1 MKHLLVFLFLA
12 ASSTLFAQF
21 SVGHRTITY
30 NDPTRTG
37 GFGSGGGAGRQIQTE
52 IYYPAASA
60 GNNVAIASGSFPVIV
75 FGHGFAMSW
84 DAYQNIWEHYAAL
97 GYILAFAR
105 TEGSLIPSPSHNDFG
120 LDLRLIGEKMTAE
133 NATSA
138 SPFFQ
143 SMNGNTAIMGHS
155 MGGGATILAAANNPN
170 IKAIIGLA
178 PAETNPSAIAQAPNV
193 SVPAIIFSGSSDGV
207 TPPADHHIPI
217 YNGLVSTC
225 KTFVSIVGGGH
236 CYYANTNFNCD
247 FGETTT
253 STGIAI
259 TRAQQQAR
267 TFSLLDPWLEYML
280 KDSCDAYTLFSN
292 IQDDSPSTLAVQTT
306 CALTV
311 SPVISLAIADL
322 VTTEVGVSYQWFQ
335 NGAPIQGATSSILSL
350 PGTGTFTVQAFYSN
364 GCSAMSAPFAL
375 GISGLSELS
384 PEVYTL
390 SPNPTS
396 GLLTLQ
402 STHAEPVHVTV
413 RNTDGQV
420 VKSCTVSDEI
430 NLSDLSNGLYII
442 EINGSYHRIIKR

>member
-1 MKHLLVFLFLA
+1 MKHLLVFLFIA
-12 ASSTLFAQF
+12 VSSTLFAQF
-21 SVGHRTITY
+21 SVGHRTITF

-37 GFGSGGGAGRQIQTE
+37 GYGSGGGAGRQIQTE
-52 IYYPAASA
+52 IYYPAAAA
-60 GNNVAIASGSFPVIV
+60 GNNVAIAAGSFPVIV

-133 NATSA
+133 NNNSA
-138 SPFFQ
+138 SPFYQ
-143 SMNGNTAIMGHS
+143 KINGNIAIMGHS
-155 MGGGATILAAANNPN
+155 MGGGATILAAANNTN

-178 PAETNPSAIAQAPNV
+178 PAETNPSAIAAAPNV

-225 KTFVSIVGGGH
+225 KTFVSVIGGGH

-247 FGETTT
+247 FGESTS
-253 STGIAI
+253 STGISI

-280 KDSCDAYTLFSN
+280 KDSCDSYTQFSDF
-292 IQDDSPSTLAVQTT
+292 QDDSPSTLAVQTT
-306 CALTV
+306 CALNV
-311 SPVISLAIADL
+311 SPVISLAISDL

-335 NGAPIQGATSSILSL
+335 NGAPIQGATSSILNM
-350 PGTGTFTVQAFYSN
+350 PGSGTFTVQAFYSN
-364 GCSAMSAPFAL
+364 GCSAMSAPYVL
-375 GISGLSELS
+375 GGSGLTELES
-384 PEVYTL
+384 SIYRL
-390 SPNPTS
+390 SPNPTNGMLS
-396 GLLTLQ
+396 IASANTN
-402 STHAEPVHVTV
+402 AVNVVV

-420 VKSCTVSDEI
+420 VKTCLVTNEI
-430 NLSDLSNGLYII
+430 NLSDLSNGLYIV
-442 EINGSYHRIIKR
+442 EINGYYHRIIKR

>member
-1 MKHLLVFLFLA
+1 MKHLLVYLFIA
-12 ASSTLFAQF
+12 ASSSLFAQF
-21 SVGHRTITY
+21 SVGHRTITF

-52 IYYPAASA
+52 IYYPATTA

-105 TEGSLIPSPSHNDFG
+105 TEGSLIPAPSHNDFG
-120 LDLRLIGEKMTAE
+120 FDLRLIGEKMSAE
-133 NATSA
+133 NANSG

-170 IKAIIGLA
+170 IKAIVGLA
-178 PAETNPSAIAQAPNV
+178 PAETNPSAIAAAPNV
-193 SVPAIIFSGSSDGV
+193 SVPALIFSGSSDGV
-207 TPPADHHIPI
+207 TPPVDHHIPI
-217 YNGLVSTC
+217 YNGLVSSC
-225 KTFVSIVGGGH
+225 KTFVSIIGGAH

-247 FGETTT
+247 FGEATT
-253 STGIAI
+253 STGISI

-267 TFSLLDPWLEYML
+267 TYSILDPWLEYML

-306 CALTV
+306 CALNV

-335 NGAPIQGATSSILSL
+335 NGAPISGATSSILNL

-364 GCSAMSAPFAL
+364 GCSAMSTPFAL
-375 GISGLSELS
+375 GLSGLSELS

-396 GLLTLQ
+396 GHLTLQ
-402 STHAEPVHVTV
+402 STHTEPVHVTV

-430 NLSDLSNGLYII
+430 NLTDLSNGLYII

>member
-1 MKHLLVFLFLA
+1 MKHLLVFLFIT

-21 SVGHRTITY
+21 SVGHRTITF
-30 NDPTRTG
+30 NDPARTG

-52 IYYPAASA
+52 IYYPAATS
-60 GNNVAIASGSFPVIV
+60 GNNVAIAAGSFPVIV

-105 TEGSLIPSPSHNDFG
+105 TEGSLIPAPSHNDFG

-133 NATSA
+133 NANSA

-170 IKAIIGLA
+170 IKAIVGLA
-178 PAETNPSAIAQAPNV
+178 PAETNPSAIAAAPNV

-225 KTFVSIVGGGH
+225 KTFVSITGGAH

-247 FGETTT
+247 FGEATT

-267 TFSLLDPWLEYML
+267 TYSLLDPWLEYML

-306 CALTV
+306 CALNV

-335 NGAPIQGATSSILSL
+335 NGSPIQGATSSILSL

-375 GISGLSELS
+375 GISGLSDLS

>member
-1 MKHLLVFLFLA
+1 MKHLLVYLFIVT
-12 ASSTLFAQF
+12 SSSLFAQF
-21 SVGHRTITY
+21 SVGHRTITF
-30 NDPTRTG
+30 NDPSRSG

-52 IYYPAASA
+52 IYYPAATA

-105 TEGSLIPSPSHNDFG
+105 TEGSLIPSPSHSDFG
-120 LDLRLIGEKMTAE
+120 LDLKLIGEKMTAE
-133 NATSA
+133 NANSA

-170 IKAIIGLA
+170 IKAIVGLA
-178 PAETNPSAIAQAPNV
+178 PAETNPSAIAAAPNV

-217 YNGLVSTC
+217 YNGLISTC
-225 KTFVSIVGGGH
+225 KTFVSVVGGGH

-247 FGETTT
+247 FGETTS
-253 STGIAI
+253 STGISI

-267 TFSLLDPWLEYML
+267 TFSFLDPWLEYML
-280 KDSCDAYTLFSN
+280 KDSCVAYTQFSDL
-292 IQDDSPSTLAVQTT
+292 QDDSPSTLAVQTT
-306 CALTV
+306 CALNV
-311 SPVISLAIADL
+311 SPVISLAISDL
-322 VTTEVGVSYQWFQ
+322 VTSEVGVTYQWFQ
-335 NGAPIQGATSSILSL
+335 NGAPIQGATSSILNL
-350 PGTGTFTVQAFYSN
+350 PGSGTFTVQAFYSN
-364 GCSAMSAPFAL
+364 GCSAMSAPYVL
-375 GISGLSELS
+375 GGSGLTDLGSFI
-384 PEVYTL
+384 YRL

-396 GLLTLQ
+396 GIL
-402 STHAEPVHVTV
+402 SIESANSMSVNVTV

-420 VKSCTVSDEI
+420 VKTCVTSDEI
-430 NLSDLSNGLYII
+430 NISDLSNGLYII

>member
-21 SVGHRTITY
+21 SVGHRTITF
-30 NDPTRTG
+30 NDPARTG

-60 GNNVAIASGSFPVIV
+60 GNNVAIAPGSFPVIV

-120 LDLRLIGEKMTAE
+120 LDLRLIGEKMSAE
-133 NATSA
+133 NANSA

-247 FGETTT
+247 FGETTS

-267 TFSLLDPWLEYML
+267 AFSLLDPWMEYML

-306 CALTV
+306 CALNI

-375 GISGLSELS
+375 GISGLSEFS
-384 PEVYTL
+384 PEVYIL

-396 GLLTLQ
+396 GHLTLQ
-402 STHAEPVHVTV
+402 STHAEPVHVNV

-420 VKSCTVSDEI
+420 VKSFMASDEI
-430 NLSDLSNGLYII
+430 NLSDLSNGLYFI

>member
-1 MKHLLVFLFLA
+1 MKYTFLLLFFALCTI
-12 ASSTLFAQF
+12 SSAQF
-21 SVGHRTITY
+21 SVGHRTITF
-30 NDPTRTG
+30 NDPARTG

-52 IYYPAASA
+52 IYYPATSS

-193 SVPAIIFSGSSDGV
+193 SVPAMIFSGSSDGV

-217 YNGLVSTC
+217 YNGLVSSC
-225 KTFVSIVGGGH
+225 KTFVSIVGGAH

-247 FGETTT
+247 FGEATT

-267 TFSLLDPWLEYML
+267 TYSLLDPWLEYML

-306 CALTV
+306 CALNV

-335 NGAPIQGATSSILSL
+335 NGAPIQGATSSILNL

-364 GCSAMSAPFAL
+364 GCSVMSAPFAL

-396 GLLTLQ
+396 GLLTLH

-420 VKSCTVSDEI
+420 VKFFMASDEI

>member
-1 MKHLLVFLFLA
+1 MKHLLVFLFIT

-21 SVGHRTITY
+21 SVGHRTITF

-52 IYYPAASA
+52 IYYPAATS

-105 TEGSLIPSPSHNDFG
+105 TEGSLIPAPSHNDFG

-133 NATSA
+133 NANSA

-170 IKAIIGLA
+170 IKAIVGLA
-178 PAETNPSAIAQAPNV
+178 PAETNPSAIAAAPNV
-193 SVPAIIFSGSSDGV
+193 SVPAMIFSGSSDGV

-225 KTFVSIVGGGH
+225 KTFVSIVGGAH

-247 FGETTT
+247 FGEATT

-267 TFSLLDPWLEYML
+267 TYSLLDPWLEYML

-306 CALTV
+306 CALNV

-335 NGAPIQGATSSILSL
+335 NGSPIQGATSSILSL

-375 GISGLSELS
+375 GISGLSDLS

>member
-1 MKHLLVFLFLA
+1 MKYTFLLLFVALCTI
-12 ASSTLFAQF
+12 SSAQF
-21 SVGHRTITY
+21 SVGHRTITF

-60 GNNVAIASGSFPVIV
+60 GNNVAIAAGSFPVIV

-120 LDLRLIGEKMTAE
+120 LDLRLIGERMTAE

-225 KTFVSIVGGGH
+225 KTFVSVIGGGH

-247 FGETTT
+247 FGETTS

-259 TRAQQQAR
+259 TRAQQQTR

-280 KDSCDAYTLFSN
+280 KDSCEAYTLFSDL
-292 IQDDSPSTLAVQTT
+292 QDDSPSTLAVQTT
-306 CALTV
+306 CALNV
-311 SPVISLAIADL
+311 SPIISLAISDL

-335 NGAPIQGATSSILSL
+335 NGAPIQGATSSILNL

-364 GCSAMSAPFAL
+364 GCSAMSAPYVL
-375 GISGLSELS
+375 GGSGLTDLGSS
-384 PEVYTL
+384 IYRL

-396 GLLTLQ
+396 GVL
-402 STHAEPVHVTV
+402 SIESVNNISVNVTV

-420 VKSCTVSDEI
+420 VKTCLTSDEI
-430 NLSDLSNGLYII
+430 NLSELSNGLYII
-442 EINGSYHRIIKR
+442 EINGIHHRIIKR

>member
-1 MKHLLVFLFLA
+1 
-12 ASSTLFAQF
+12 
-21 SVGHRTITY
+21 
-30 NDPTRTG
+30 
-37 GFGSGGGAGRQIQTE
+37 
-52 IYYPAASA
+52 
-60 GNNVAIASGSFPVIV
+60 
-75 FGHGFAMSW
+75 
-84 DAYQNIWEHYAAL
+84 
-97 GYILAFAR
+97 
-105 TEGSLIPSPSHNDFG
+105 
-120 LDLRLIGEKMTAE
+120 
-133 NATSA
+133 
-138 SPFFQ
+138 
-143 SMNGNTAIMGHS
+143 
-155 MGGGATILAAANNPN
+155 
-170 IKAIIGLA
+170 
-178 PAETNPSAIAQAPNV
+178 
-193 SVPAIIFSGSSDGV
+193 
-207 TPPADHHIPI
+207 
-217 YNGLVSTC
+217 LVSTC
-225 KTFVSIVGGGH
+225 KTFVSILGGAH

-247 FGETTT
+247 FGEATT
-253 STGIAI
+253 STGISI

-267 TFSLLDPWLEYML
+267 TYSLLDPWLEYML

-292 IQDDSPSTLAVQTT
+292 IQDDSPSALAVQTT
-306 CALTV
+306 CALNV

-335 NGAPIQGATSSILSL
+335 NGAPIQGETSSILNL

-420 VKSCTVSDEI
+420 VKSCTISDEI

>member
-1 MKHLLVFLFLA
+1 MKNLLLYFFLT
-12 ASSTLFAQF
+12 ASSTIFAQF
-21 SVGHRTITY
+21 SVGHRTITF

-52 IYYPAASA
+52 IYYPATSA
-60 GNNVAIASGSFPVIV
+60 GNNVNVANGEFPVIV

-133 NATSA
+133 NSNSA
-138 SPFFQ
+138 SPFYQ
-143 SMNGNTAIMGHS
+143 KINGNIAIMGHS
-155 MGGGATILAAANNPN
+155 MGGGATILAAANNAN

-178 PAETNPSAIAQAPNV
+178 PAETNPSAIAAAPNV

-247 FGETTT
+247 FGETTS
-253 STGIAI
+253 STGISI

-280 KDSCDAYTLFSN
+280 KDSCDAYTQFSDL
-292 IQDDSPSTLAVQTT
+292 QDDSPSTLAVQTT
-306 CALTV
+306 CALNV
-311 SPVISLAIADL
+311 SPVISLAISDL
-322 VTTEVGVSYQWFQ
+322 VTTEVGVAYQWFQ
-335 NGAPIQGATSSILSL
+335 NGVPIQGATSSILNL

-364 GCSAMSAPFAL
+364 GCSAMSAPYVL
-375 GISGLSELS
+375 GGSGLTDLGSS
-384 PEVYTL
+384 IYRL

-396 GLLTLQ
+396 GIL
-402 STHAEPVHVTV
+402 SIESAYNISVNVIV

-420 VKSCTVSDEI
+420 VKTCVTSDEI
-430 NLSDLSNGLYII
+430 NISDLSNGLYII
-442 EINGSYHRIIKR
+442 EINGIHHRIIKR